1 MSPISKLVMLAS
13 YLFSAVSVRRPAHLS
28 QRYLSFLS
36 SRFSTKMLIA
46 SACERNKQPILTVL
60 SPYLQVVSS
69 PLLVEVAAG
78 TGQHMLHIAS
88 QFPSLRY
95 LPTDVTEDHLRSIG
109 AYAET
114 LQNTSVCPPVYLDI
128 AYEWKDQTHNQDF
141 SKALRSVLGSR
152 ASTSSEIGL
161 VDFVLGRTAL
171 VG

>member
-95 LPTDVTEDHLRSIG
+95 L
-109 AYAET
+109 
-114 LQNTSVCPPVYLDI
+114 DI